1 MDFLA
6 RMHPLVIHFPIA
18 LLLAYVLLETIG
30 VVFNKDFFPKA
41 AHLFLLLGVLGLVAA
56 VLTGNSAESIARQW
70 AKAGAN
76 IPRDAIENHEDFA
89 NTTLWF
95 FTGLLV
101 LRTYLVLKKKFTGY
115 FKYIVLV
122 LAFAGVFFIYQTGYY
137 GGNLVY
143 RYGAGTDIIKSEI
156 KK

>member
-6 RMHPLVIHFPIA
+6 RLHPLVIHFPIA

-30 VVFNKDFFPKA
+30 IIFNKDFFSKT

-56 VLTGNSAESIARQW
+56 VLTGNSAENVARQW
-70 AKAGAN
+70 IKAGAH
-76 IPRDAIENHEDFA
+76 IPLNAIENHEDFA

-101 LRTYLVLKKKFTGY
+101 LRTYLVLKNKFTGSL
-115 FKYIVLV
+115 KYVVLI
-122 LAFAGVFFIYQTGYY
+122 LAFAGVYFIYQTGYY
-137 GGNLVY
+137 GGKLVY
-143 RYGAGTDIIKSEI
+143 GYGAGTDIIKTEI
-156 KK
+156 TK